1 MEAEVMEEIARRSR
15 AQAIGTLTPSI
26 YREKDERASREREK
40 RVMEILKQRDLWFY
54 LIIYRMQSGK

>member
-1 MEAEVMEEIARRSR
+1 MEAEVMEEIARRIR

-54 LIIYRMQSGK
+54 LII